1 MQKAVFCWSGGKDSA
16 FALYR
21 ALSSGEFEILAL
33 LTTINSAYSRVS
45 MHGVRED
52 LMDLQ
57 AKHIGIPLYKVYI
70 PEICSNE
77 EYEKQMEEAMIFWK
91 EEGVSHVIFGD
102 IFLEDLKRY
111 REEKLEKVGMKAVF
125 PLWMEN
131 TAELLSSFLGLGFK
145 TMICSGSCKNIN
157 EELVG
162 ETLSEELVG
171 LMSPGTDP
179 CGENGEFHTFVYEG
193 PVFRDKLDVA
203 CTEKVVKYYKVKK
216 ETEGKIEEEEV
227 GYWFADIK
235 LKE

>member
-1 MQKAVFCWSGGKDSA
+1 MQKAIFCWSGGKDSA

-21 ALSSGEFEILAL
+21 AISSGEFEILAL

-52 LMDLQ
+52 LMDVQ
-57 AKHIGIPLYKVYI
+57 AKHVGIPLYKVYI
-70 PEICSNE
+70 PEVCTNE
-77 EYEKQMEEAMIFWK
+77 EYEKQMEEAMMFWK
-91 EEGVSHVIFGD
+91 ERGVSHVIFGD

-125 PLWMEN
+125 PLWKED
-131 TAELLSSFLGLGFK
+131 TTELLSGFLKLGFK
-145 TMICSGSCKNIN
+145 TMICSGSCKNISEN
-157 EELVG
+157 IVG
-162 ETLSEELVG
+162 ETLSEEIVRN
-171 LMSPGTDP
+171 MAPGTDP
-179 CGENGEFHTFVYEG
+179 CGENGEFHTFVYAG
-193 PVFRDKLDVA
+193 PVFRNELDIA

>member
-57 AKHIGIPLYKVYI
+57 AEHIGIPLYKVYI
-70 PEICSNE
+70 PEVCTNE
-77 EYEKQMEEAMIFWK
+77 EYEKQMEEAMLFWK
-91 EEGVSHVIFGD
+91 EKGVSHVIFGD

-171 LMSPGTDP
+171 LMAPGTDP

-203 CTEKVVKYYKVKK
+203 CTEKVVKYYKIKK

>member
-16 FALYR
+16 FALYKTI
-21 ALSSGEFEILAL
+21 SSGAFEILAL

-45 MHGVRED
+45 MHGVREE

-70 PEICSNE
+70 PEVCTNE
-77 EYEKQMEEAMIFWK
+77 EYEKQMEEAMIYWK
-91 EEGVSHVIFGD
+91 EKGVSHIIFGD

-125 PLWMEN
+125 PLWKED
-131 TAELLSSFLGLGFK
+131 TAELLSSFLKLGFK

-162 ETLSEELVG
+162 ETLSEEIVG

-193 PVFRDKLDVA
+193 PVFREKLDVA
-203 CTEKVVKYYKVKK
+203 CTEKVVKYYNVKK
-216 ETEGKIEEEEV
+216 ETEGRIVEEEV